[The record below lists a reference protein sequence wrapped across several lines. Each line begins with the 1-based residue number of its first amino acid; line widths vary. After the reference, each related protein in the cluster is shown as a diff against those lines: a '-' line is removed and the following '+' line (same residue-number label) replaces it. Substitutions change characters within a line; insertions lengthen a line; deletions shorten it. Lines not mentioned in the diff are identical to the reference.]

1 MCVRAKRP
9 TSPSVLLPPGL
20 RGAELLIT
28 QGSGA
33 TTAQSR
39 VLSEFL
45 GEWEHLLESGEKGR
59 DKDHVMVKG
68 WLDLPLMTASGQLR
82 DHGSVFTVWQDKSI
96 DFLSGPE

>member
-1 MCVRAKRP
+1 M
-9 TSPSVLLPPGL
+9 SLSVLLPPGL

-45 GEWEHLLESGEKGR
+45 GEWEHLLESGERGR

-68 WLDLPLMTASGQLR
+68 WLDLPLILDDSIRTAQRPWLCFHSLAGQ
-82 DHGSVFTVWQDKSI
+82 KY
-96 DFLSGPE
+96 